1 MEPGPVEYM
10 VVGFPGNKF
19 SGEIAPALSELVE
32 SETIRIIDLTFVL
45 KDENGDVAAFELND
59 LDPDVADALRSAGAE
74 RGNLLNE
81 DDVHDV
87 GEALEPNQ
95 SAALLV
101 WEDLW
106 AGRLAQSLRDA
117 DGVLIDLQRVPHD
130 TVMAA
135 REFAAANA

>member
-1 MEPGPVEYM
+1 M

-19 SGEIAPALSELVE
+19 KGEIAPALSELVE
-32 SETIRIIDLTFVL
+32 SGTIRIIDLTFVL
-45 KDENGDVAAFELND
+45 KDENGDVAAFEVND
-59 LDPDVADALRSAGAE
+59 LDPEIADALRSVGAE

-106 AGRLAQSLRDA
+106 AGRFVQALRDA
-117 DGVLIDLQRVPHD
+117 DGVLIALDRIPHEV
-130 TVMAA
+130 VMAA

>member
-1 MEPGPVEYM
+1 METGPVEYM

-32 SETIRIIDLTFVL
+32 SGTIRIIDLTFVL
-45 KDENGDVAAFELND
+45 KDENGDVAAFEVND
-59 LDPDVADALRSAGAE
+59 LDPEVADALRSVGAE

-81 DDVHDV
+81 DDVLDV

-106 AGRLAQSLRDA
+106 AGRLAQALRDA
-117 DGVLIDLQRVPHD
+117 DGVLIDLQRIPHD
-130 TVMAA
+130 IVMAA

>member
-32 SETIRIIDLTFVL
+32 SGTIRIIDLTFVL
-45 KDENGDVAAFELND
+45 KDENGEVAAFELND
-59 LDPDVADALRSAGAE
+59 LEPEVADALRSVGAE

-87 GEALEPNQ
+87 GEALDPNQ

-106 AGRLAQSLRDA
+106 AGRLAQALRNA
-117 DGVLIDLQRVPHD
+117 DGVLVDLQRVPHD
-130 TVMAA
+130 VVMAA